1 MTNNNNN
8 KEQEE
13 VKKKSNLTFH
23 LNQAYSCDNLN
34 VWCTALHIPIF
45 DILLFYLY
53 FISTSTNK
61 YTHETWV

>member
-1 MTNNNNN
+1 M
-8 KEQEE
+8 
-13 VKKKSNLTFH
+13 KKKSNLTFH
-23 LNQAYSCDNLN
+23 LNQAYSCDILN